1 MSKINTPIAII
12 LSGIL
17 IFFGLYISD
26 SNAKMSM
33 DGKSCCCKSNSQ
45 MCSMN
50 EKMKKQKIVLMKAV
64 LVPKETVQIM
74 NNKEMESLTELDSN
88 SDGKISLAEYLSKPD
103 KKFKSLDSNKDGYIS
118 KEEMSNKDKTDV
130 HAHH

>member
-1 MSKINTPIAII
+1 MGEQKNPKFIVTDDVKKSTFGARYRVIKVLPPHTEDSTNESSASSKRN
-12 LSGIL
+12 
-17 IFFGLYISD
+17 
-26 SNAKMSM
+26 
-33 DGKSCCCKSNSQ
+33 
-45 MCSMN
+45 CSMC
-50 EKMKKQKIVLMKAV
+50 
-64 LVPKETVQIM
+64 M